1 MPPAPKAVTPTAI
14 LLGLLIAPS
23 ALGVST
29 TAVALPT
36 ISADIGLSH
45 PEAAWV
51 LAGYVLAQAI
61 SVALFGRLA
70 DMRGTRLILLIG
82 GALIAAGTV
91 LTVASGSFAPMLAG
105 RLLQGAGVAASPV
118 AAFSIAAALFDGA
131 DRGKAV
137 GVISAVLA
145 ILSGSGSLIGGLL
158 TDGLSWRA
166 VVAVPA
172 LTLPA
177 TAGALHLASRS
188 GAGVGRLDAVGAGLV
203 VVMAS
208 SVVLLLETPS
218 IDFPAWVLIA
228 LAALAVGAA
237 TLLARRVSRV
247 PDGFIPAAVIRSRRY
262 VLAALAALT
271 LFGAYLAMLFAAPL
285 LLLQDHDWTPTQL
298 GLVLLPAAVMG
309 ALTARGVGY
318 LIVKRDPFR
327 LTAALALVSAAGLVL
342 AGAADGAPAATT
354 LALGMSLVGFM
365 SAQVALVDRVPLVLE
380 PDVRSIATGVFIL
393 VFLIG
398 GAMGTAAVAG
408 LTDPLGLAGAV
419 ACVAA
424 LPAAGAVLCLA
435 AGASDRSSGAPRPYN
450 PP

>member
-14 LLGLLIAPS
+14 LLGLLIVPS

-36 ISADIGLSH
+36 ISGDLGLSH
-45 PEAAWV
+45 PQAAWV
-51 LAGYVLAQAI
+51 LAGYVLAQAT

-70 DMRGTRLILLIG
+70 DMRGTRLILIVG
-82 GALIAAGTV
+82 GALIAAGTL
-91 LTVASGSFAPMLAG
+91 LTMPSQSFAPLLAG
-105 RLLQGAGVAASPV
+105 RILQGAGVGASPV
-118 AAFSIAAALFDGA
+118 AAFSIAATLFDA
-131 DRGKAV
+131 DRGKAI

-177 TAGALHLASRS
+177 TAGALHLASRT
-188 GAGVGRLDAVGAGLV
+188 GAGVGRLDGVGAGLV
-203 VVMAS
+203 VVLAS

-218 IDFPAWVLIA
+218 IDFAAWVLVALGA
-228 LAALAVGAA
+228 LAAGAA
-237 TLLARRVSRV
+237 ALLARRVRRL
-247 PDGFIPAAVIRSRRY
+247 PDGFIPAAVVRSRRY
-262 VLAALAALT
+262 VLGALAALT
-271 LFGAYLAMLFAAPL
+271 LFGAYLALLFAAPL
-285 LLLQDHDWTPTQL
+285 LLLQDHDYTPTQI

-309 ALTARGVGY
+309 ALTARGVGH
-318 LIVKRDPFR
+318 LIINRDPFR
-327 LTAALALVSAAGLVL
+327 LTAALALVSTGGLLL
-342 AGAADGAPAATT
+342 AGVGDGAPVATT
-354 LALGMSLVGFM
+354 LGLGMTIVGFM

-380 PDVRSIATGVFIL
+380 PEVRSIATGVFIL

-398 GAMGTAAVAG
+398 GALGTAVVAG
-408 LTDPLGLAGAV
+408 LTEPLGLAGAV

-424 LPAAGAVLCLA
+424 LPAAGAPLSLA
-435 AGASDRSSGAPRPYN
+435 AGAARS
-450 PP
+450 

>member
-1 MPPAPKAVTPTAI
+1 LPPNPRGVTPTAI

-36 ISADIGLSH
+36 VSEDLGLSH

-51 LAGYVLAQAI
+51 LAGYLLAQATW
-61 SVALFGRLA
+61 VALFGRIA
-70 DMRGTRLILLIG
+70 DMRGTRIALLGG

-91 LTVASGSFAPMLAG
+91 LAAASWSFAPLLAG

-118 AAFSIAAALFDGA
+118 AGFSIAAALYDGA
-131 DRGKAV
+131 ERSRVV
-137 GVISAVLA
+137 GVMSAVIA

-166 VVAVPA
+166 VMVVPA

-177 TAGALHLASRS
+177 TLGALHLSSRS
-188 GAGVGRLDAVGAGLV
+188 GAGSGRLDAVGAALV
-203 VVMAS
+203 VVLAA

-218 IDFPAWVLIA
+218 IDFATWVIVLLA
-228 LAALAVGAA
+228 LLAAGAA
-237 TLLARRVSRV
+237 ALLVRRVRTV
-247 PDGFIPAAVIRSRRY
+247 PDGFIPAAVVRSRRY
-262 VLAALAALT
+262 VLGALAALT
-271 LFGAYLAMLFAAPL
+271 LFAGYIAMLFAAPL
-285 LLLQDHDWTPTQL
+285 LLLEDHDWTPTQL
-298 GLVLLPAAVMG
+298 GLVLLPAALMG
-309 ALTARGVGY
+309 AFSARGIGH
-318 LIVKRDPFR
+318 LIVRVDPFR
-327 LTAALALVSAAGLVL
+327 LTAALALVSAGGLLL

-354 LALGMSLVGFM
+354 LALGLTIVGFM
-365 SAQVALVDRVPLVLE
+365 AAQVALVDRVPLVLGPE
-380 PDVRSIATGVFIL
+380 VRSIATGVFIL

-398 GAMGTAAVAG
+398 GAVGPASVAG

-424 LPAAGAVLCLA
+424 LPAAGAGLALA
-435 AGASDRSSGAPRPYN
+435 AGA
-450 PP
+450 

>member
-1 MPPAPKAVTPTAI
+1 VSVELPPAPRAVTPTGI

-29 TAVALPT
+29 VSVALPT
-36 ISADIGLSH
+36 ISSDIGLSH

-82 GALIAAGTV
+82 GTLIAAGTL
-91 LTVASGSFAPMLAG
+91 LTVTSQSFAPMLAG
-105 RLLQGAGVAASPV
+105 RMLQGAGVAASPV
-118 AAFSIAAALFDGA
+118 AGFSIAATLFEGA

-158 TDGLSWRA
+158 TA
-166 VVAVPA
+166 A

-188 GAGVGRLDAVGAGLV
+188 GAGVGRLDGVGAGLV
-203 VVMAS
+203 VVLAS
-208 SVVLLLETPS
+208 SIVLLLETPS
-218 IDFPAWVLIA
+218 IDFAAWVLVVLGV
-228 LAALAVGAA
+228 LAAAAAV
-237 TLLARRVSRV
+237 LLARRVRRV
-247 PDGFIPAAVIRSRRY
+247 PDGFIPIAVVRSRRY
-262 VLAALAALT
+262 VLGALAALT

-309 ALTARGVGY
+309 ALTARTVGH
-318 LIVKRDPFR
+318 LIVTRDPFR
-327 LTAALALVSAAGLVL
+327 LTAALALVSAAGLLL
-342 AGAADGAPAATT
+342 AGIADGAPAPTT

-365 SAQVALVDRVPLVLE
+365 SAQVALVDRVPLVLAPE
-380 PDVRSIATGVFIL
+380 VRSIATGVFIL

-398 GAMGTAAVAG
+398 GAMGSAAVAG
-408 LTDPLGLAGAV
+408 LTEPFGLSGAV

-435 AGASDRSSGAPRPYN
+435 AGAARV
-450 PP
+450 

>member
-1 MPPAPKAVTPTAI
+1 MPPAPKADTPTAI

-82 GALIAAGTV
+82 GTLIAAGTV

-118 AAFSIAAALFDGA
+118 AAFSIAATLFDGA

-177 TAGALHLASRS
+177 TAGALHLSSRS

-203 VVMAS
+203 VVLAS

-309 ALTARGVGY
+309 ALTARGVGH

-354 LALGMSLVGFM
+354 LGLGMSLVGFM

-424 LPAAGAVLCLA
+424 LQAAGSVLCLA
-435 AGASDRSSGAPRPYN
+435 AGASDRSSGARRPYN

>member
-118 AAFSIAAALFDGA
+118 AAFSIAATLFDGA

-177 TAGALHLASRS
+177 TAGALHLSSRS

-203 VVMAS
+203 VVLAS

-309 ALTARGVGY
+309 ALTARGVGQ

-327 LTAALALVSAAGLVL
+327 LTAALALVSAAGLLL

>member
-1 MPPAPKAVTPTAI
+1 MPAAPRAVTPTAI

-36 ISADIGLSH
+36 ISADLGLSH
-45 PEAAWV
+45 PQAAWV
-51 LAGYVLAQAI
+51 LAGYVLAQAVW
-61 SVALFGRLA
+61 VALFGRLA

-82 GALIAAGTV
+82 GALIAVGTV
-91 LTVASGSFAPMLAG
+91 LTVISQSFAPLLAG
-105 RLLQGAGVAASPV
+105 RMLQGAGVAASPV
-118 AAFSIAAALFDGA
+118 AGFSIAATLFDDP

-145 ILSGSGSLIGGLL
+145 VLSGSGSLIGGLL

-166 VVAVPA
+166 VAVVPA

-177 TAGALHLASRS
+177 TAGALHLASRT
-188 GAGVGRLDAVGAGLV
+188 GAGVGRLDGVGAGLV
-203 VVMAS
+203 VVLAS

-218 IDFPAWVLIA
+218 IHFAAWVLIA
-228 LAALAVGAA
+228 LGGLAAGAA
-237 TLLARRVSRV
+237 GLLVRRVRRV
-247 PDGFIPAAVIRSRRY
+247 PDGFIPAAVVRSRRY
-262 VLAALAALT
+262 VLGALAALT

-309 ALTARGVGY
+309 ALTARGVGN
-318 LIVKRDPFR
+318 LIVRRDPFR
-327 LTAALALVSAAGLVL
+327 LTAALAIVSAAGLLL
-342 AGAADGAPAATT
+342 AGVADGGPVATT
-354 LALGMSLVGFM
+354 LGLGMSLVGFM
-365 SAQVALVDRVPLVLE
+365 SAQVALVDRVPLVLAPE
-380 PDVRSIATGVFIL
+380 VRSIATGVFIL

-398 GAMGTAAVAG
+398 GAIGSAAVAG
-408 LTDPLGLAGAV
+408 LTDPFGLAGAV

-435 AGASDRSSGAPRPYN
+435 AGAADA
-450 PP
+450 

>member
-1 MPPAPKAVTPTAI
+1 LPPAPKAVTPTAI

-36 ISADIGLSH
+36 ISDDLGLSH

-51 LAGYVLAQAI
+51 LAGYVLAQAT

-70 DMRGTRLILLIG
+70 DMRGTRSILLVG

-91 LTVASGSFAPMLAG
+91 LTVSSGSFPPMLAG
-105 RLLQGAGVAASPV
+105 RMLQGAGVGASPV
-118 AAFSIAAALFDGA
+118 AAFSIAATLFKDA
-131 DRGKAV
+131 ARGKAV

-145 ILSGSGSLIGGLL
+145 VLSGSGSLIGGLL

-166 VVAVPA
+166 VIAVPA

-177 TAGALHLASRS
+177 TAGALHLASRT
-188 GAGVGRLDAVGAGLV
+188 GAGIGRLDPVGAGLV
-203 VVMAS
+203 VVLAS

-218 IDFPAWVLIA
+218 IDFDAWVLVA
-228 LAALAVGAA
+228 LGAIVAAAA
-237 TLLARRVSRV
+237 ALLARRVRRL
-247 PDGFIPAAVIRSRRY
+247 PDGFIPAAVVRSRRY
-262 VLAALAALT
+262 VLGALAALS

-285 LLLQDHDWTPTQL
+285 LLLQGHDWTPTQL

-309 ALTARGVGY
+309 ALTARGVGH
-318 LIVKRDPFR
+318 LIVTWDPFR
-327 LTAALALVSAAGLVL
+327 LTAALAIVSAAGLVL

-354 LALGMSLVGFM
+354 LGLGMSLVGFM

-380 PDVRSIATGVFIL
+380 PEVRSIATGVFIL
-393 VFLIG
+393 IFLVG
-398 GAMGTAAVAG
+398 GAVGSAAVAG

-424 LPAAGAVLCLA
+424 LPATGAGLCLA
-435 AGASDRSSGAPRPYN
+435 AGAARA
-450 PP
+450 

>member
-1 MPPAPKAVTPTAI
+1 LPPAPRSVTPTGL

-36 ISADIGLSH
+36 ISQDLGLSH
-45 PEAAWV
+45 PQAAWV
-51 LAGYVLAQAI
+51 LAGYVLAQAT

-70 DMRGTRLILLIG
+70 DVRGTRTILVIG
-82 GALIAAGTV
+82 GALIAAGTLLAV
-91 LTVASGSFAPMLAG
+91 LGQSFAPLLGG
-105 RLLQGAGVAASPV
+105 RLLQGAGVGASPV
-118 AAFSIAAALFDGA
+118 AGFSIAASLFDHA

-166 VVAVPA
+166 VVVVPA

-177 TAGALHLASRS
+177 TLGALHLASRT
-188 GAGVGRLDAVGAGLV
+188 GAGTGRLDGVGAGLV
-203 VVMAS
+203 VVLAS

-218 IDFPAWVLIA
+218 IDFAAWVLVA
-228 LAALAVGAA
+228 LAGLAVGAA
-237 TLLARRVSRV
+237 ALLALRVRRV
-247 PDGFIPAAVIRSRRY
+247 PDGFIPAAVVRSRRF
-262 VLAALAALT
+262 VFGALAALA

-285 LLLQDHDWTPTQL
+285 LLLEGHDWTPTQL
-298 GLVLLPAAVMG
+298 GLVLMPAAVMG
-309 ALTARGVGY
+309 ALTARGVGHV
-318 LIVKRDPFR
+318 IVARDPFR
-327 LTAALALVSAAGLVL
+327 LTAALAVVSAAGLLL
-342 AGAADGAPAATT
+342 AGLGDGAPVATT
-354 LALGMSLVGFM
+354 LGLGMSLVGFM

-380 PDVRSIATGVFIL
+380 PEVRSIATGVFIL

-408 LTDPLGLAGAV
+408 LTEPLGLAGAV

-424 LPAAGAVLCLA
+424 LPAAGAGLSLA
-435 AGASDRSSGAPRPYN
+435 AGSAGA
-450 PP
+450 

>member
-1 MPPAPKAVTPTAI
+1 MSPAPRSVTPTAI

-36 ISADIGLSH
+36 ISDDLGLSN

-51 LAGYVLAQAI
+51 LAGYVLAQAT
-61 SVALFGRLA
+61 SVALFGRLG
-70 DMRGTRLILLIG
+70 DVKGTRTILIVGGVAIG
-82 GALIAAGTV
+82 AGT
-91 LTVASGSFAPMLAG
+91 LLAALSQSFAPLLAG
-105 RLLQGAGVAASPV
+105 RMLQGAGVGASPV
-118 AAFSIAAALFDGA
+118 AAFSIAAALFEGA

-166 VVAVPA
+166 VIVVPA

-177 TAGALHLASRS
+177 TAAALHLSSRT
-188 GAGVGRLDAVGAGLV
+188 GTGIGRLDAVGAALV
-203 VVMAS
+203 VVLAS
-208 SVVLLLETPS
+208 SLVLLLETPS
-218 IDFPAWVLIA
+218 IDIPGWVLVA
-228 LAALAVGAA
+228 LAALAGAA
-237 TLLARRVSRV
+237 AALLARRVRRV
-247 PDGFIPAAVIRSRRY
+247 PDGFIPAAVVRSRRY
-262 VLAALAALT
+262 VLGALAALT
-271 LFGAYLAMLFAAPL
+271 LFGGYLAMLFAAPL
-285 LLLQDHDWTPTQL
+285 LLLQSHDWTPTQI

-309 ALTARGVGY
+309 ALTARAVGH
-318 LIVKRDPFR
+318 LIVTWDPFR
-327 LTAALALVSAAGLVL
+327 LTAALALVSSAGLLL
-342 AGAADGAPAATT
+342 AGVADGSPVATT
-354 LALGMSLVGFM
+354 LGLGMSLVGFM

-380 PDVRSIATGVFIL
+380 PEVRSIATGVFIL

-398 GAMGTAAVAG
+398 GALGTAAVAG
-408 LTDPLGLAGAV
+408 LTEPFGLSGAV

-435 AGASDRSSGAPRPYN
+435 AGAASAR
-450 PP
+450 

>member
-1 MPPAPKAVTPTAI
+1 MPPTRRAVTPTGV

-29 TAVALPT
+29 VSVALPT

-70 DMRGTRLILLIG
+70 DMRGTRLILLVG
-82 GALIAAGTV
+82 GTLIAAGTV
-91 LTVASGSFAPMLAG
+91 LTVASESFAPMLAG
-105 RLLQGAGVAASPV
+105 RMLQGAGVAASPV
-118 AAFSIAAALFDGA
+118 AGFSIAATLFESA

-145 ILSGSGSLIGGLL
+145 VLSGSGSLIGGLL

-177 TAGALHLASRS
+177 TAGALHLASRG
-188 GAGVGRLDAVGAGLV
+188 GAGVGRLDGIGAGLV
-203 VVMAS
+203 VVLAS
-208 SVVLLLETPS
+208 SIVLLLETPS
-218 IDFPAWVLIA
+218 IDFPAWTLVVLGL
-228 LAALAVGAA
+228 LAAAAAV
-237 TLLARRVSRV
+237 LLARRVGRV
-247 PDGFIPAAVIRSRRY
+247 PDGFIPAAVVRSPRY
-262 VLAALAALT
+262 VFGALAALT

-285 LLLQDHDWTPTQL
+285 LLLQHHDWTPTQL

-309 ALTARGVGY
+309 ALTARAVGH
-318 LIVKRDPFR
+318 LIVTHNPFR
-327 LTAALALVSAAGLVL
+327 LTAGLALVSAAGLVL
-342 AGAADGAPAATT
+342 AGVADGAPVPTT

-365 SAQVALVDRVPLVLE
+365 SAQVALVDRVPLVLDPE
-380 PDVRSIATGVFIL
+380 VRSIATGVFIL

-398 GAMGTAAVAG
+398 GAMGSAAVAG
-408 LTDPLGLAGAV
+408 LTEPFGLAGAV

-424 LPAAGAVLCLA
+424 LPAAGCVLCLA
-435 AGASDRSSGAPRPYN
+435 AGAAPS
-450 PP
+450 

>member
-203 VVMAS
+203 VVLAS

-309 ALTARGVGY
+309 ALTARGVGH

>member
-118 AAFSIAAALFDGA
+118 AAFSIAATLFDGA
-131 DRGKAV
+131 DRGKAI

-177 TAGALHLASRS
+177 TAGALHLSSRS

-203 VVMAS
+203 VVLAS

-309 ALTARGVGY
+309 ALTARGVGQ

-327 LTAALALVSAAGLVL
+327 LTAALALVSAAGLLL

-424 LPAAGAVLCLA
+424 LPAAGSVLCLA
-435 AGASDRSSGAPRPYN
+435 AGASDRSSSAPRPYN

>member
-203 VVMAS
+203 VVLAS

-228 LAALAVGAA
+228 LGALAVGAA

-309 ALTARGVGY
+309 ALTARGVGH

-327 LTAALALVSAAGLVL
+327 LTAALALVSAAGLLL

-435 AGASDRSSGAPRPYN
+435 AGASDRSSGVRRPYN

>member
-1 MPPAPKAVTPTAI
+1 M

-29 TAVALPT
+29 VSVALPT
-36 ISADIGLSH
+36 ISSDIGLSH

-91 LTVASGSFAPMLAG
+91 LTVTSGSFAPMLAG
-105 RLLQGAGVAASPV
+105 RMLQGAGVAASPV
-118 AAFSIAAALFDGA
+118 AGFSIAATLFEGA

-145 ILSGSGSLIGGLL
+145 VLSGSGSLIGGLL

-172 LTLPA
+172 LTLAA
-177 TAGALHLASRS
+177 TAGAVHLASRG
-188 GAGVGRLDAVGAGLV
+188 GAGVGRLDGVGAALV
-203 VVMAS
+203 VVLAS

-218 IDFPAWVLIA
+218 IDFPAWVLVVLGV
-228 LAALAVGAA
+228 LAAAAAV
-237 TLLARRVSRV
+237 LLARRVRRV
-247 PDGFIPAAVIRSRRY
+247 PHGFIPEAVVRSRRY
-262 VLAALAALT
+262 VLGALAALT

-309 ALTARGVGY
+309 ALTARTVGH
-318 LIVKRDPFR
+318 LIVRRDPFR
-327 LTAALALVSAAGLVL
+327 LTAALALVSAAGLLL
-342 AGAADGAPAATT
+342 AGLADGAPAPTT
-354 LALGMSLVGFM
+354 LGLGMSLVGFM

-398 GAMGTAAVAG
+398 GAMGSAAVAG
-408 LTDPLGLAGAV
+408 LTEPFGLPGAV

-435 AGASDRSSGAPRPYN
+435 AGAARS
-450 PP
+450 